1 MKCFAC
7 SHPIPDDAIYC
18 CYCGRKCPTAKPSP
32 THRRERNTGTVYK
45 RPNGKYQVTVTVGW
59 YIENGKRKR
68 RTITKTF
75 AKKSDAVNA
84 AATLRDTR
92 PQPTETL
99 RDLREMYIAG
109 KNYTQLSKS
118 QQNKLSYA
126 WTRLRPIELRPIA
139 ELTIDDLQQT
149 VDLATAT
156 YYPAHDMQVMLS
168 HLYELAIRREIVTT
182 NKSRYLDLPPQPRA
196 KREVWTDEEVDR
208 MWQDYRDGNYFTG
221 YILIMCY
228 CGLRYGELATIRLE
242 DVHLDER
249 YMIGGIKTEAGI
261 DRVIPIAASVYPI
274 VRMLYNTHA
283 EKLLEDGQNSFYARY
298 WETISR
304 LNLRHLPPQTG
315 RHYYFTGLTAAG
327 IQAGIITETGG
338 HASYMTTMR
347 NYVRISLADKLNAVD
362 QIHPAPVLE
371 LPSTINN
378 TLTD

>member
-99 RDLREMYIAG
+99 RELREMYIAG

-126 WTRLRPIELRPIA
+126 WARLRPIELRPIA

-338 HASYMTTMR
+338 HASYITTMR

-362 QIHPAPVLE
+362 QIHPAPGSEVE
-371 LPSTINN
+371 A
-378 TLTD
+378 